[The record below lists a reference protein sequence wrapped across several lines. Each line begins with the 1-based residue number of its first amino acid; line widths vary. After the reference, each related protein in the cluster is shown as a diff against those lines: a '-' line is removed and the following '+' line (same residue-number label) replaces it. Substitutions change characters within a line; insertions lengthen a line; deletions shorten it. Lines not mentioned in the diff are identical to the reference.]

1 MKRVKVI
8 TTVAAWPDAL
18 PAMRILLDTHLKEK
32 FEFIAVV
39 DTPTK
44 PGPYNLWDSSL
55 REKSIKV
62 AEAACDSI
70 LVVPESVHI
79 NRRIQF
85 PNTSEPKGKNAN
97 TRAADTLQF
106 VWNQVIRE
114 STSPVLI
121 LDNDMFPV
129 KDFSVLETIG
139 SGILAGIY
147 STSPSKD
154 GSILIPW
161 IWSGLLFLD
170 PKNMPNKELWSF
182 DCGRVD
188 NIPVDVSG
196 QTHNWLKHVVSKGIN
211 LKWLPH
217 HSSLKWNM
225 QDVRVLLPKS
235 IIDFMESDD
244 RNQNS
249 NFYCELYNDTFIH
262 FRAGSNWNRERAE
275 IVSARNNKFLAA
287 IIGGI

>member
-1 MKRVKVI
+1 VKVV

-18 PAMRILLDTHLKEK
+18 PAMRILLDTHLKEE

-44 PGPYNLWDSSL
+44 PGPYNLWDPSL

-62 AEAACDSI
+62 AETACDSF
-70 LVVPESVHI
+70 LVVPESVHV

-85 PNTSEPKGKNAN
+85 PGTSEPKGKNAN

-114 STSPVLI
+114 SSSPVLI

-139 SGILAGIY
+139 SGMLAGIY

-170 PKNMPNKELWSF
+170 PQNMPNKELWSF

-211 LKWLPH
+211 PKWLSH

-225 QDVRVLLPKS
+225 QDVKVPLPKS

-275 IVSARNNKFLAA
+275 IVSARNNKFLSA